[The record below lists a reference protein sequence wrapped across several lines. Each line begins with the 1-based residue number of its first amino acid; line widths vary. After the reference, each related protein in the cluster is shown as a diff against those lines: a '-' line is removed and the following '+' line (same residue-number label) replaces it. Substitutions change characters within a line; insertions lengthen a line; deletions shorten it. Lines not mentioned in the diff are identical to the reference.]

1 MTEVSSADL
10 DFSEALERVGEHDPN
25 AAAAKAKEQLDSL
38 DSVTLNIAVTGETGT
53 GKSAFINAFRGLNDD
68 DDNSAP
74 TGVTETTKQATMYTH
89 PTKPNVRL
97 WDLPGT
103 GMPNFKANKFLKE
116 VKFET
121 YDLFIIV
128 SSERFKEN
136 DVFLAKEIQKKQKN
150 FYFVR
155 TKIDNDVWSVAK
167 TKNFDEQQV
176 LGTIRENCH
185 RNLKELGKPK
195 VFLISSYDLGKYD
208 FQDLVDTLES
218 ELSEHKRFALVQSVP
233 VCSLAMLEKKKAV
246 MEHLNMASQDPAV
259 AEAVKAS
266 GESNLEKAKA
276 KAKETFDQLMNVSLN
291 IAVTGKT
298 GSGKSTFINAFR
310 GLDEDDDGA
319 APTGVTETT
328 MEPTKY
334 EHPTMPNVKLW
345 DLPGIGSPNFKA
357 RNYLKDVKFQT
368 YDFFIIISSERF
380 IQNDVMLAK
389 EIRKQKKNFYFVR
402 SKIDNDIRAEEKK
415 RGFDKKK
422 VLSTI
427 REDCQKNLKELG
439 DPKVFLIS
447 SFELEKYDFEI
458 LQNDLEEELPQHK
471 RYALL
476 QAWPVCSAE
485 SLEKKIKMFKGMI
498 WAVSLASAGAAFIP
512 VPGVSAACDAGMI
525 VLFFTRCY
533 YAFGLDDQSLERLS
547 EKVNK
552 PHLKNMGKSKF
563 FTAIKEKAL
572 TRIQVS
578 AALATLATAEFLL
591 SLIPGVGSA
600 AAAGISFGT
609 TYYLLKEGLND
620 LANTAR
626 EIRKEAGLDE
636 M

>member
-246 MEHLNMASQDPAV
+246 MEQFIWLAALGS
-259 AEAVKAS
+259 
-266 GESNLEKAKA
+266 
-276 KAKETFDQLMNVSLN
+276 SLGA
-291 IAVTGKT
+291 IIPFPLLSLAIDKT
-298 GSGKSTFINAFR
+298 V
-310 GLDEDDDGA
+310 L
-319 APTGVTETT
+319 TT
-328 MEPTKY
+328 Y
-334 EHPTMPNVKLW
+334 
-345 DLPGIGSPNFKA
+345 
-357 RNYLKDVKFQT
+357 
-368 YDFFIIISSERF
+368 
-380 IQNDVMLAK
+380 
-389 EIRKQKKNFYFVR
+389 
-402 SKIDNDIRAEEKK
+402 
-415 RGFDKKK
+415 
-422 VLSTI
+422 
-427 REDCQKNLKELG
+427 
-439 DPKVFLIS
+439 LIS
-447 SFELEKYDFEI
+447 CHNVLGLNE
-458 LQNDLEEELPQHK
+458 
-471 RYALL
+471 
-476 QAWPVCSAE
+476 E
-485 SLEKKIKMFKGMI
+485 SLIK
-498 WAVSLASAGAAFIP
+498 
-512 VPGVSAACDAGMI
+512 
-525 VLFFTRCY
+525 
-533 YAFGLDDQSLERLS
+533 LS
-547 EKVNK
+547 EKMNK
-552 PHLKNMGKSKF
+552 PLSQLKS
-563 FTAIKEKAL
+563 AIKTPL
-572 TRIQVS
+572 
-578 AALATLATAEFLL
+578 ALAVIDKLAIRPRTAMTKPVKSLDDVLDARFL
-591 SLIPGVGSA
+591 VT
-600 AAAGISFGT
+600 SFVNASEAFKT
-609 TYYLLKEGLND
+609 TCTVLRGALNDMINDMRQVLQTAGLN
-620 LANTAR
+620 
-626 EIRKEAGLDE
+626 E
-636 M
+636 